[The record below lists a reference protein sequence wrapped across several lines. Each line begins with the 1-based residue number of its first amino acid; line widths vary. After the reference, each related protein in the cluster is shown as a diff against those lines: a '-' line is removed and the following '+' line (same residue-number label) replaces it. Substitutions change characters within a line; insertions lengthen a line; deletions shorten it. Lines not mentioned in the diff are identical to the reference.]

1 MLITAFYTSP
11 TMGFSGGSGGKESA
25 CKAGAPG
32 DPLEKGMATPV
43 LLAGESYGRRSLA
56 GYSSWCHKEWDTT
69 EWLTLLHPC
78 PLLKA

>member
-11 TMGFSGGSGGKESA
+11 TMGFSGGLGGKESA

-56 GYSSWCHKEWDTT
+56 GYSSWGHKELDTAEYLST
-69 EWLTLLHPC
+69 HT
-78 PLLKA
+78 